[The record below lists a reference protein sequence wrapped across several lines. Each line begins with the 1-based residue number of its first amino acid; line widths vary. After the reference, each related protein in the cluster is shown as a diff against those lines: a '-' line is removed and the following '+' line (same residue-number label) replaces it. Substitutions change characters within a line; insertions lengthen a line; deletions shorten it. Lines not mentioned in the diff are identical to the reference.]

1 MTFILGL
8 PFAFKQAGLMEG
20 AFVLTLVAAGSVK
33 AMLLLIE
40 CKYKCLSVLVPDLSN
55 VRVSDGK
62 GYTPVKNEDH
72 LSDDDDK
79 HNKSNN
85 STRYIVYTDYTCSKI
100 PMHLCHTNVRF
111 ISYSK
116 SSIWRRISKLSFA
129 FGWGKFNQNS
139 NLHICNLWTGQ
150 FVSLFVW
157 ASDKGVYA
165 KPCYYCS

>member
-85 STRYIVYTDYTCSKI
+85 STRYVKVAYFQK
-100 PMHLCHTNVRF
+100 V
-111 ISYSK
+111 
-116 SSIWRRISKLSFA
+116 
-129 FGWGKFNQNS
+129 
-139 NLHICNLWTGQ
+139 
-150 FVSLFVW
+150 
-157 ASDKGVYA
+157 
-165 KPCYYCS
+165 

>member
-1 MTFILGL
+1 MRDPAYKYIHSNMIFILGL
-8 PFAFKQAGLMEG
+8 PFAFKQAGLIEG
-20 AFVLTLVAAGSVK
+20 AVVMTLVAVGSVK

-85 STRYIVYTDYTCSKI
+85 STRYV
-100 PMHLCHTNVRF
+100 HLF
-111 ISYSK
+111 P
-116 SSIWRRISKLSFA
+116 
-129 FGWGKFNQNS
+129 NS
-139 NLHICNLWTGQ
+139 NALTVL
-150 FVSLFVW
+150 
-157 ASDKGVYA
+157 
-165 KPCYYCS
+165 P

>member
-1 MTFILGL
+1 MVFVLLFHQFTLILGL

-40 CKYKCLSVLVPDLSN
+40 CKYKCLSVLVPDLST

-85 STRYIVYTDYTCSKI
+85 STRYVKVSKTLLLMQNVAHSTRHSFRPKI
-100 PMHLCHTNVRF
+100 NNQPLKKFLSLVFSCDNSILSNMHYIF
-111 ISYSK
+111 
-116 SSIWRRISKLSFA
+116 
-129 FGWGKFNQNS
+129 
-139 NLHICNLWTGQ
+139 
-150 FVSLFVW
+150 
-157 ASDKGVYA
+157 
-165 KPCYYCS
+165 

>member
-1 MTFILGL
+1 MRDPAYTYIHSNMIFILGL
-8 PFAFKQAGLMEG
+8 PFAFKQAGLIEG
-20 AFVLTLVAAGSVK
+20 AVVMTLVAVGSVK

-85 STRYIVYTDYTCSKI
+85 STRYVHMF
-100 PMHLCHTNVRF
+100 P
-111 ISYSK
+111 
-116 SSIWRRISKLSFA
+116 
-129 FGWGKFNQNS
+129 NS
-139 NLHICNLWTGQ
+139 NALMSH
-150 FVSLFVW
+150 
-157 ASDKGVYA
+157 
-165 KPCYYCS
+165 

>member
-85 STRYIVYTDYTCSKI
+85 STRYLVYTHVPKF
-100 PMHLCHTNVRF
+100 LCHTNFRF

-116 SSIWRRISKLSFA
+116 SSIWRRISKLSFD

-139 NLHICNLWTGQ
+139 DLHICNLWTGQ
-150 FVSLFVW
+150 FECPLMPSHSTSVPNS
-157 ASDKGVYA
+157 
-165 KPCYYCS
+165 